1 MRKDLLDFAETCSF
15 YNKSQATMFRWLK
28 SGLVPPPAVK
38 DAHGKHYWDKGQLK
52 AASKRISFYVPDHN
66 SKELSDTELENVVKK
81 IEFFTPKMSK
91 EVITDMHHNTM
102 SVSVPTI
109 DMEQTKQ
116 DNALF
121 NRPFKLTTIEEEAK
135 MDITHK
141 QTIRDGEL
149 DALMRKWKQE
159 DENKGVK

>member
-1 MRKDLLDFAETCSF
+1 
-15 YNKSQATMFRWLK
+15 
-28 SGLVPPPAVK
+28 
-38 DAHGKHYWDKGQLK
+38 
-52 AASKRISFYVPDHN
+52 VPDHN